1 MKRTIFFLLAVM
13 SMMVTKAHYV
23 DKCDIDV
30 ISTDGNEIRVLVGVV
45 TIESKTKNLYVLTT
59 PDTLTIKA
67 VIVNPTSHFSR
78 EYDFHFKDIVIPYTE
93 ENLGRLKAISDKY
106 TEWSKTAIENNVGH
120 MEKDIDISIDDL
132 YVHLYETSGNKVTNE
147 FNISVEKKNFIFC
160 VPATREKEPMLRII
174 LNGKDHKKDSKYFA
188 GSLWFNNY
196 REFEDFVKFI
206 QPENLTDRLKNKTI
220 DKLFK

>member
-59 PDTLTIKA
+59 PDTLAIKA

-78 EYDFHFKDIVIPYTE
+78 EYDFHYKDIVIPYTE
-93 ENLGRLKAISDKY
+93 ENLGKLKAISDKY
-106 TEWSKTAIENNVGH
+106 TEWSKAAKENEVGH

-132 YVHLYETSGNKVTNE
+132 YVHLYETNGNRLTNE
-147 FNISVEKKNFIFC
+147 YIISIEKKKFTFS
-160 VPATREKEPMLRII
+160 VPATKGKEPMLRME
-174 LNGKDHKKDSKYFA
+174 LQGKDQKKDSKFFA
-188 GSLWFNNY
+188 GSLWFDSCK
-196 REFEDFVKFI
+196 EFEDFVDFI
-206 QPENLTDRLKNKTI
+206 QQENLSDKLANKTI
-220 DKLFK
+220 DKIFK

>member
-1 MKRTIFFLLAVM
+1 MSVM
-13 SMMVTKAHYV
+13 ATKAHYV
-23 DKCDIDV
+23 GKCDIN
-30 ISTDGNEIRVLVGVV
+30 ITSTDDDEIRVLVGAV
-45 TIESKTKNLYVLTT
+45 TIESRSRNIYAVTT

-67 VIVNPTSHFSR
+67 IVVNPTSHFSR

-93 ENLGRLKAISDKY
+93 ENLGKLKAISDKY
-106 TEWSKTAIENNVGH
+106 AEWSKTAMENNVGH

-132 YVHLYETSGNKVTNE
+132 YLHLYETSGNKVTNE
-147 FNISVEKKNFIFC
+147 FNISVEKKKFIFC
-160 VPATREKEPMLRII
+160 VPATREKEPMLRIM

-196 REFEDFVKFI
+196 RESEDFVNFI

>member
-59 PDTLTIKA
+59 PDTLAIKA

-147 FNISVEKKNFIFC
+147 FNISGEKKKFIFC

-196 REFEDFVKFI
+196 REFDDFVNFI

>member
-1 MKRTIFFLLAVM
+1 MKRTVFFLLAVM

-23 DKCDIDV
+23 GKCDVDINADDED
-30 ISTDGNEIRVLVGVV
+30 IMVLAGAV
-45 TIESKTKNLYVLTT
+45 TIESKTRNLYVLTS

-106 TEWSKTAIENNVGH
+106 TEWSKTAMDNNVGH
-120 MEKDIDISIDDL
+120 MEKDIDISINDL

-147 FNISVEKKNFIFC
+147 FNISVEKKKFIFC
-160 VPATREKEPMLRII
+160 VPVTRETEPMLRII
-174 LNGKDHKKDSKYFA
+174 LNCKDHKKDSKYFA
-188 GSLWFNNY
+188 GSLWFSNY
-196 REFEDFVKFI
+196 REFKDFVNFI

>member
-1 MKRTIFFLLAVM
+1 MKRTVFFLLAVM

-23 DKCDIDV
+23 GKCDVGTNADDEDV
-30 ISTDGNEIRVLVGVV
+30 MVLAGAV
-45 TIESKTKNLYVLTT
+45 TIENKTRNLYVLTS

-93 ENLGRLKAISDKY
+93 ENLGKLKAISDKY
-106 TEWSKTAIENNVGH
+106 TEWSKTAMDNNVGH

-160 VPATREKEPMLRII
+160 VPSTSPC
-174 LNGKDHKKDSKYFA
+174 
-188 GSLWFNNY
+188 
-196 REFEDFVKFI
+196 
-206 QPENLTDRLKNKTI
+206 
-220 DKLFK
+220 